1 MLYKTWLGQSLN
13 VLLLGTQSENDA
25 QKLDL
30 VRVKKLAVRV
40 ERMYKI
46 KTWLE
51 LKCGT
56 FVKVRVEMM
65 HKIRLGQS

>member
-1 MLYKTWLGQSLN
+1 M
-13 VLLLGTQSENDA
+13 

-30 VRVKKLAVRV
+30 VRAKKLAVRV
-40 ERMYKI
+40 EKMYKI

-65 HKIRLGQS
+65 HKIRLGKS